1 MEDLTAN
8 MALLRWTSLLLADQ
22 QLNSDSHMS
31 TSSKRP
37 TKSKGKAK
45 LTEEEMKY
53 KYQRVRMHKSQE
65 ECDLD
70 IRDSE
75 LGHIDM
81 EDFWARTRRVT
92 DIPWMDKLVG
102 SGLHFARGIPVSAV
116 NNKFMMVVACYYNK
130 DTRCVENEKGE
141 VIINLT
147 SWHFKIML
155 GIPHHRN
162 FVAISQEDCI
172 KAWEENEDKCM
183 QLMNEVSLKNKK

>member
-1 MEDLTAN
+1 
-8 MALLRWTSLLLADQ
+8 Q
-22 QLNSDSHMS
+22 QLSSEEHMS

-53 KYQRVRMHKSQE
+53 KYQRVRMPDSQA

-81 EDFWARTRRVT
+81 EEFWVRTQKVT
-92 DIPWMDKLVG
+92 RSPWMDKLIG
-102 SGLHFARGIPVSAV
+102 SALHFAGGIPVSAV
-116 NNKFMMVVACYYNK
+116 NNEFMMVVARCYNK
-130 DTRCVENEKGE
+130 DTRCVVNEKGE

-147 SWHFKIML
+147 ARHFEIIL
-155 GIPHHRN
+155 GIPHHRH
-162 FVAISQEDCI
+162 FVAVSQEDCI
-172 KAWEENEDKCM
+172 KAWDDNEDQCM
-183 QLMNEVSLKNKK
+183 QLMNE